1 MFWRLSDAA
10 EADLVE
16 ITETIAR
23 QEPRAAARLL
33 DLCLERFEM
42 FVRQPL
48 IGEPCDHLSVGL
60 RQFTAGNYVIFYR
73 VADTTGVIEIVR
85 VLHGARDLDAV
96 IRSHRE

>member
-16 ITETIAR
+16 ITEFIAR
-23 QEPRAAARLL
+23 QDPGAAARLL
-33 DLCLERFEM
+33 DHCFDRFEM

-48 IGEPCDHLSVGL
+48 IGESCNHLAVGL
-60 RQFTAGNYVIFYR
+60 RQFPVGNYVIFYR
-73 VADTTGVIEIVR
+73 IAETTGVIEIVR

-96 IRSHRE
+96 MRKHRA